1 MTKKLQEGSLYEY
14 LDADGDGVI
23 TDAEMSRAKE
33 IAEWDHNVKKME
45 NED

>member
-23 TDAEMSRAKE
+23 TDAEMSIAKE
-33 IAEWDHNVKKME
+33 IA
-45 NED
+45 